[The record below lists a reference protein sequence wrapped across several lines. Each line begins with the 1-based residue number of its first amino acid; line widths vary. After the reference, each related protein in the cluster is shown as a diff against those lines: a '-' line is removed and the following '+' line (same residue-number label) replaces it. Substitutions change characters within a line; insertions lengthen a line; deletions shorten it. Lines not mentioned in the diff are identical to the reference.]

1 MFPFAMINASLML
14 RNNKN
19 KIKTNP
25 PMISTLPDYIKITK
39 EEFYGLLIEK
49 SKKVGVFEMVDM
61 INNWMHFDDLTEKQ
75 KIRFVTETIN
85 PEYYSIKN
93 RLKRLLKKI

>member
-14 RNNKN
+14 KNNKN
-19 KIKTNP
+19 KRKINA
-25 PMISTLPDYIKITK
+25 PMTSTLTNYIKITN
-39 EEFYGLLIEK
+39 EEFYRLLIEK

-61 INNWMHFDDLTEKQ
+61 INNWMHFDDLTEKK

-93 RLKRLLKKI
+93 RLKRLLKKK